1 MPSMSCQSVPRACRA
16 LSLLRASF
24 ASTRVVFLSGVL
36 LLGSCE
42 EGPVSAANSFQGSTA
57 PEPSSKP
64 CRGAGCPA
72 ICPDILCVDSAFGIS
87 FERADP
93 WPLGAYYFRVRI
105 NRGQPRVC
113 KVEFEPVIGAVVD
126 TCNDADFGIGY
137 LYVTEQPLLFG
148 LGFSRSVRYVDV
160 ELLAAE
166 EGPPLAEVH
175 SEAVYVT
182 GTLGEPPCAQSC
194 TKGEVLVV
202 VVDGQA
208 TSSIGE
214 SAADGGFAAQR
225 DAGP

>member
-1 MPSMSCQSVPRACRA
+1 MSCQSVPGATRA
-16 LSLLRASF
+16 LSLLCATC
-24 ASTRVVFLSGVL
+24 APLRVVFLSGVL
-36 LLGSCE
+36 LLGSCD
-42 EGPVSAANSFQGSTA
+42 EGPVSAAVSTA
-57 PEPSSKP
+57 PEPSSQP
-64 CRGAGCPA
+64 CRGAGCPP

-105 NRGQPRVC
+105 DRGQPRTC

-126 TCNDADFGIGY
+126 TCNDADFGVGY

-148 LGFSRSVRYVDV
+148 LGFSRSVSYVDV

-166 EGPPLAEVH
+166 EGPLLAEVH

-182 GTLGEPPCAQSC
+182 GTLGEGPCAQSC
-194 TKGEVLVV
+194 TAGKVLVV
-202 VVDGQA
+202 AVDGQA
-208 TSSIGE
+208 ARSMGE
-214 SAADGGFAAQR
+214 SAADGGSEAQR